1 MRAVVVCV
9 CVLML
14 CCPLV
19 CFGKLINIP
28 GGMPIADFN
37 SKVVGKYQRQVYLA
51 VPVINGAPIYASALG
66 YQFKLQQL
74 GVPNNYKKTAIFD
87 VANVAH
93 ATLVD
98 KAHDTLVDRANGTLV
113 DKAHDTLFD
122 RAHGTLVDKA
132 HDTLVDKAH
141 GTLVD
146 KAHDTLVDRAHAR
159 TVIYW
164 SSDVDSY
171 TLVLRCYNND
181 GLPVPQKCK
190 PEDTEIGLSV
200 PQTLDKL
207 KWSMVLE
214 DLEAADVEFGDDRFQ
229 WFFNFNYGKS
239 TCVGGSD

>member
-87 VANVAH
+87 VANVDSVALRKCL
-93 ATLVD
+93 TITNYFTNIVD
-98 KAHDTLVDRANGTLV
+98 DGSTVLNLINGT
-113 DKAHDTLFD
+113 
-122 RAHGTLVDKA
+122 
-132 HDTLVDKAH
+132 
-141 GTLVD
+141 
-146 KAHDTLVDRAHAR
+146 R